1 MHVEYSTTRLSC
13 FKFDVIAEGLL
24 LVDVLDILVD
34 NALRGCACACACC
47 VDVHLE
53 ALRGCASRSCVDVEV
68 VVGLMMA
75 VDD

>member
-1 MHVEYSTTRLSC
+1 MHVEYSTTHLSC
-13 FKFDVIAEGLL
+13 FTVDVIAEGLL
-24 LVDVLDILVD
+24 PVDVLDILVD
-34 NALRGCACACACC
+34 NGLRGCASRSC